1 MLDKLSHTFA
11 ALWQSLLSFIKV
23 ILLSRFFLHKPKCSK
38 EELSRGIVVLGNGPS
53 LNDTIANAGKFL
65 SNHNLLAV
73 NFAACADVFTTL
85 RPRYYLLADPHFF
98 KATDQPN
105 VNKMWQRLSMVDWD
119 MTLFVPARMNTS
131 TDHLTSL
138 AGNRHISITRYNTT
152 PVEGL
157 KTVENML
164 FSSGLGMP
172 RPRNVLI
179 PSIMMALQ
187 MGYKKIYVAGAD
199 HSWMKTLSVDDNNN
213 VVSIQ
218 PHFYKEDDKEVQRVK
233 TEYMHYP
240 LHTIIYSFY
249 VAFKSYFTIARYAK
263 HIGASIIN
271 ITPGSFI
278 DAFPRENVHD

>member
-85 RPRYYLLADPHFF
+85 RPHYYLLADPHFF

-105 VNKMWQRLSMVDWD
+105 VNKMWQRLSMVDWN

-131 TDHLTSL
+131 ADHLTSL